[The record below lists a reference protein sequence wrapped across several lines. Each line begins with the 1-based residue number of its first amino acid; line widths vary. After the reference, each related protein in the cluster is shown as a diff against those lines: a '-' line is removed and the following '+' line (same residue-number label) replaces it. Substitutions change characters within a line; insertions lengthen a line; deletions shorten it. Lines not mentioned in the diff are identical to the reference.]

1 MMCKIGDII
10 VVKKYIGDDGQT
22 IDKQHSFVV
31 IDDTPDMVEG
41 ISYDLVANVMSSFKN
56 EEHKNRKLSHK
67 ENLEVVS
74 DSIISKTK
82 NSRDGY
88 IKKIGWVVAILLGF
102 LVDMLVGINLFLIG
116 SAIVCISTEGIS
128 VYENLGEIGI
138 NLPFKKYF
146 EKLDNKESE

>member
-1 MMCKIGDII
+1 MEKFVEKIIGVSEPKTIFLLCGLFVFTD
-10 VVKKYIGDDGQT
+10 VLTGYI
-22 IDKQHSFVV
+22 KA
-31 IDDTPDMVEG
+31 
-41 ISYDLVANVMSSFKN
+41 L
-56 EEHKNRKLSHK
+56 KNRKLNS
-67 ENLEVVS
+67 
-74 DSIISKTK
+74 SI
-82 NSRDGY
+82 SRDGY